1 MALGE
6 GAVNLHVAN
15 LNGDPL
21 SLRKT
26 LRLVFLPI
34 ILYVDIHGDVP
45 GCGPKHCNLTE
56 GDVSGGGFFLSEPS
70 SRALDHAG
78 SSRTSRAL
86 FPTLGSSA
94 LSTSAPPLQGCLRR
108 HLQPVG
114 FDPSA
119 PPSELGRALLG
130 VRPSHGLALLQWGV
144 AGGESATAARNTGG
158 VFSGETRGAWA
169 STWGGSLGEGQAPST
184 LNQL

>member
-1 MALGE
+1 ME
-6 GAVNLHVAN
+6 TC
-15 LNGDPL
+15 
-21 SLRKT
+21 R
-26 LRLVFLPI
+26 
-34 ILYVDIHGDVP
+34 

-144 AGGESATAARNTGG
+144 
-158 VFSGETRGAWA
+158 V
-169 STWGGSLGEGQAPST
+169 GGSLQQQPGTLEGCSQERRGEPGPLPGEAAWGKDRPPP
-184 LNQL
+184 L